1 MPKSENRPQPAE
13 KPTEQP
19 ETEETLEERD
29 ARELAELGPELKA
42 ILDETWE
49 DHLPALRYLADR

>member
-1 MPKSENRPQPAE
+1 MTTTETQAQPAE
-13 KPTEQP
+13 DTTEKP
-19 ETEETLEERD
+19 ETVEERD

-49 DHLPALRYLADR
+49 THLPALRYLADR